1 MRLTQFYELIAQEVG
16 KSVVEKN
23 WEEFMDRK
31 KPANF
36 DLETV
41 ALLRETLDDAWACL
55 LPQERATMTR
65 TQLAEGILALAAEGE
80 RNPDRLLD
88 AALMTAGNRREA
100 DAAA

>member
-1 MRLTQFYELIAQEVG
+1 
-16 KSVVEKN
+16 
-23 WEEFMDRK
+23 MDIK

-55 LPQERATMTR
+55 RPQERETTTR

-80 RNPDRLLD
+80 RNPDRLID
-88 AALMTAGNRREA
+88 AAFMAVGNRREA

>member
-1 MRLTQFYELIAQEVG
+1 MQSAIH
-16 KSVVEKN
+16 KSQKN
-23 WEEFMDRK
+23 WEELMNPK
-31 KPANF
+31 KPAYF

-55 LPQERATMTR
+55 RPQERATTTR

-88 AALMTAGNRREA
+88 AALMTAGNRRGA
-100 DAAA
+100 DATA

>member
-1 MRLTQFYELIAQEVG
+1 
-16 KSVVEKN
+16 
-23 WEEFMDRK
+23 MDTK
-31 KPANF
+31 KPAYF

-55 LPQERATMTR
+55 RPQERATTSR

-88 AALMTAGNRREA
+88 AALMAVGTSSKAR
-100 DAAA
+100 AAA